1 MKLRR
6 SPHTLQVLDFFL
18 SNPKAWKHGYD
29 ISQSTG
35 LMSGT
40 LYPILMR
47 MAERGLLETCW
58 ETEHVPGRP
67 ARHLYRLTAAGRE
80 YAAAAAETA
89 APGPATGAPATGPVR
104 PRWEGA

>member
-1 MKLRR
+1 MKPPRLRH
-6 SPHTLQVLDFFL
+6 SPHTLQVLDLFL
-18 SNPKAWKHGYD
+18 SNPKQWKHGYD

-58 ETEHVPGRP
+58 ETPEGGRP
-67 ARHLYRLTAAGRE
+67 PRHLYRFTAEGLRYARE
-80 YAAAAAETA
+80 VSAARS
-89 APGPATGAPATGPVR
+89 GSGARKALLH
-104 PRWEGA
+104 PRKS

>member
-1 MKLRR
+1 MKPPRLRL
-6 SPHTLQVLDFFL
+6 SPQTLQVLDLFL
-18 SNPKAWKHGYD
+18 SRPREWRHGYD

-58 ETEHVPGRP
+58 ETPEGGRP
-67 ARHLYRLTAAGRE
+67 PRHLYRFTLDGLHYARELDAAS
-80 YAAAAAETA
+80 
-89 APGPATGAPATGPVR
+89 GARKAVLR
-104 PRWEGA
+104 PRKS